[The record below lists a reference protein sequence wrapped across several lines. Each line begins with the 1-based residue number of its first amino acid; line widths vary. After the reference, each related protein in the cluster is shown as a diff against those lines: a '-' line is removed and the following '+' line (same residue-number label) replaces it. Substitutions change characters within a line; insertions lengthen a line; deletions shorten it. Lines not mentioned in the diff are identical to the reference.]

1 MPRSARW
8 WAPSGGGRGA
18 RGRDKQSAGAGKAR
32 RKPKKNRA
40 LRIFFATDVHGS
52 DVCFRKFLAAAK
64 VYEADVVLL
73 GGDFAGKGLVPVLRD
88 GGELRAEI
96 DGKEVS
102 VPADGWDQLA
112 ADINRRGFY
121 AAQMEPGELG
131 ELRNDAAALDRKFR
145 SEIAAQAER
154 WCRLAAERLD
164 PRVRCIITPGN
175 DDPVDA
181 DPVYA
186 ADDRVEFPSGAV
198 CDLGPVAMA
207 SLGVVPFTPW
217 STERECSEEDL
228 AKLIAEMVESL
239 PEGRECI
246 LNFHCP
252 PYATG
257 LDDAPELDTT
267 LKPVIRGGRPSIVPV
282 GSRAV
287 RDAIKKYQPPVSLH
301 GHIHESRGVQRLGR
315 TLCVN
320 PGSDYSSG
328 VLRGAVVDIAEDGT
342 CLDFLLTTG

>member
-1 MPRSARW
+1 MPVF
-8 WAPSGGGRGA
+8 GRQ
-18 RGRDKQSAGAGKAR
+18 RG
-32 RKPKKNRA
+32 KKRRA
-40 LRIFFATDVHGS
+40 LRIFFATDLHGS

-73 GGDFAGKGLVPVLRD
+73 GGDFAGKGLVPVLREN
-88 GGELRAEI
+88 GSLRAEVE
-96 DGKEVS
+96 GNEVR
-102 VPADGWDQLA
+102 VDAAEWDRLA
-112 ADINRRGFY
+112 AEINGRGFY
-121 AAQMEPGELG
+121 AAQLDGDELAG
-131 ELRNDAAALDRKFR
+131 LRQDPDALDRLFR
-145 SEIAAQAER
+145 SQIAAQAGR
-154 WCRLAAERLD
+154 WCQLAAERLD
-164 PRVRCIITPGN
+164 PAVRCIITPGN

-186 ADDRVEFPSGAV
+186 ADERVEFPSGTV

-228 AKLIAEMVESL
+228 AKRISALLDPL
-239 PEGRECI
+239 PEGRPCI
-246 LNFHCP
+246 MNFHCP

-257 LDDAPELDTT
+257 LDDAPELDAT

-282 GSRAV
+282 GSHAV
-287 RDAIKKYQPPVSLH
+287 REAIKRYQPPVSLH
-301 GHIHESRGVQRLGR
+301 GHIHESRGVQKIGR

-328 VLRGAVVDIAEDGT
+328 VLRGAVVDLAEDGT

>member
-1 MPRSARW
+1 MPKSARW
-8 WAPSGGGRGA
+8 WAPNGGGRRA
-18 RGRDKQSAGAGKAR
+18 RGKQ
-32 RKPKKNRA
+32 RA

-64 VYEADVVLL
+64 VYEADVLLL

-88 GGELRAEI
+88 GGELRTQL
-96 DGKEVS
+96 DGKPVS
-102 VPADGWDQLA
+102 VPTDGWDQLT

-121 AAQMEPGELG
+121 AAQMEPEELA
-131 ELRNDAAALDRKFR
+131 ELQQDGAALDRKFR
-145 SEIAAQAER
+145 SEIAAQAQR
-154 WCRLAAERLD
+154 WCKLAAERLD
-164 PRVRCIITPGN
+164 PAVRCIITPGN

-181 DPVYA
+181 DSVYA
-186 ADDRVEFPSGAV
+186 ADERVEFPSGTV

-207 SLGVVPFTPW
+207 SLGV
-217 STERECSEEDL
+217 
-228 AKLIAEMVESL
+228 ESL
-239 PEGRECI
+239 PEGRQVI
-246 LNFHCP
+246 MNFHCP

-257 LDDAPELDTT
+257 LDDAPELDAT

-282 GSRAV
+282 GSHAV

-301 GHIHESRGVQRLGR
+301 GHIHESRGVQRIGR

-328 VLRGAVVDIAEDGT
+328 VLRGAVVDIAEDGS

>member
-1 MPRSARW
+1 VPVFGRPR
-8 WAPSGGGRGA
+8 
-18 RGRDKQSAGAGKAR
+18 GKKR
-32 RKPKKNRA
+32 RA
-40 LRIFFATDVHGS
+40 LRIFFATDLHGA

-73 GGDFAGKGLVPVLRD
+73 GGDFAGKGLVPVLREN
-88 GGELRAEI
+88 GSLRAEVE
-96 DGKEVS
+96 GNEVS
-102 VPADGWDQLA
+102 VDAAEWDQLA

-121 AAQMEPGELG
+121 AAQMDGDELAGLREDPG
-131 ELRNDAAALDRKFR
+131 ALDRLFR
-145 SEIAAQAER
+145 SQIAAQAER
-154 WCRLAAERLD
+154 WCQLAAERLD
-164 PRVRCIITPGN
+164 PAVRCIITPGN

-186 ADDRVEFPSGAV
+186 ADERVEFPSAAV

-228 AKLIAEMVESL
+228 AKKISELLDPL
-239 PEGRECI
+239 PEGRPCI
-246 LNFHCP
+246 MNFHCP

-257 LDDAPELDTT
+257 LDDAPELDAT

-282 GSRAV
+282 GSTAV
-287 RDAIKKYQPPVSLH
+287 RDAIKRYQPPVSLH
-301 GHIHESRGVQRLGR
+301 GHIHESRGVQKIGR

-328 VLRGAVVDIAEDGT
+328 VLRGAVLDLAEDGT